1 MTDAAH
7 APERVLP
14 EHLILLKIGA
24 APPALVVRER
34 MSIFLEQRVDA
45 GDAPVP
51 GVLEVLQ
58 RQAAVLGVGLLAL
71 QRVLGPHSLGIDEL
85 ALPGLHVAEQVRN
98 NLIFFMRHAAPEV
111 RHALV
116 RLFGIAQVLRVE
128 RHCCETL

>member
-51 GVLEVLQ
+51 GVLEVLE
-58 RQAAVLGVGLLAL
+58 RQSSILGVGLLAL
-71 QRVLGPHSLGIDEL
+71 QRVLGPHSLTIHKF
-85 ALPGLHVAEQVRN
+85 ALPRLHVSKKIGNDLV
-98 NLIFFMRHAAPEV
+98 LLVGHAAPEV
-111 RHALV
+111 GHALV
-116 RLFGIAQVLRVE
+116 RLFTVS
-128 RHCCETL
+128 

>member
-51 GVLEVLQ
+51 GVLEVLE
-58 RQAAVLGVGLLAL
+58 RQSSILGVGLLAL
-71 QRVLGPHSLGIDEL
+71 QRVLRPDALAVDEL
-85 ALPGLHVAEQVRN
+85 GLPRLHISKKVRDD
-98 NLIFFMRHAAPEV
+98 LVLLVGHAAPEV

-116 RLFGIAQVLRVE
+116 RLFTVS
-128 RHCCETL
+128 